1 MEIEPL
7 ELDGALLIRGRRF
20 GDARG
25 WFEETWSEPRLAEA
39 GFGETFVQDNLSY
52 SASAGTL
59 RGLHCQV
66 PPAAQGKLVGVLTGA
81 IRDIIVDVREG
92 SPTFGRHL
100 AVELADDDPVR
111 LWAPPGFLHGFVTL
125 TPATRVAYKVTAA
138 YDGQADRSIAWN
150 DPDLAIDWG
159 VSDPILSDKDAAAP
173 RLRDAGPLFPA
184 KAGSQTGSQR

>member
-25 WFEETWSEPRLAEA
+25 WFEETWSEPQLAEA
-39 GFGETFVQDNLSY
+39 GFTETFVQDNLSY
-52 SASAGTL
+52 SAIAGTL

-81 IRDIIVDVREG
+81 IRDVIVDAREG

-100 AVELADDDPVR
+100 AVELRSDDPVR

-125 TPATRVAYKVTAA
+125 QDDTRVAYKVTAA
-138 YDGQADRSIAWN
+138 YDARADRSIAWN

-159 VSDPILSDKDAAAP
+159 FSDPIVSDKDAAAS
-173 RLRDAGPLFPA
+173 RLSDAGPLFRA
-184 KAGSQTGSQR
+184 RADSQSGWRR